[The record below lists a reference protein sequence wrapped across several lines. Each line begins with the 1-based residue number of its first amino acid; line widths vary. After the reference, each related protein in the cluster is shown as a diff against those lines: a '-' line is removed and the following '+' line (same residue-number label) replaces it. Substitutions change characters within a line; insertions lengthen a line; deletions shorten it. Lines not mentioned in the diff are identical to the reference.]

1 VALRAGDG
9 MSAQVTALVAG
20 DLYLD
25 LILTGFPFWPAPGE
39 ESFARAMHRDIG
51 GGAAI
56 TACGLAKLEVPTGI
70 VGTVGA
76 SDCEWV
82 VERMEGYGV
91 NTSALR
97 QDAGDYTA
105 VTVAVSDA
113 KDRAFFTYAGP
124 NERTREI
131 LEKEPLP
138 TARHIHL
145 ACIPTLDAMR
155 RLRADGYTISVDIGW
170 HPDWL
175 ADARNAEILHLADI
189 FFPNQREAAAIRPW
203 IGELEGIMLV
213 TKHGARGAE
222 AQRAG
227 ERVEHPGFRVETRET
242 TGAGDCFD
250 AGFLAAWLEGKALAE
265 CLRIGNACG
274 ALSTREVGGIAGMP
288 TKIQLEEF
296 LCAT

>member
-1 VALRAGDG
+1 
-9 MSAQVTALVAG
+9 MSAQVTVLVAG

-82 VERMEGYGV
+82 VERLEGYGV

-124 NERTREI
+124 NERTRQI
-131 LEKEPLP
+131 LEGEPLP
-138 TARHIHL
+138 RARHVHL
-145 ACIPTLDAMR
+145 ACIPTLDVMR
-155 RLRADGYTISVDIGW
+155 RLRADGYSISVDIGW

-175 ADARNAEILHLADI
+175 GDARNAEILCLADI
-189 FFPNQREAAAIRPW
+189 FFPNQREAGAMRHW
-203 IGELEGIMLV
+203 MGELSGTMLV
-213 TKHGARGAE
+213 TKQGAHGSE
-222 AQRAG
+222 VQWQG
-227 ERVEHPGFRVETRET
+227 ERVSHPGFRVEARET

-250 AGFLAAWLEGKALAE
+250 AGFLSAWLEGRPLTE
-265 CLRIGNACG
+265 CLRVGDACG
-274 ALSTREVGGIAGMP
+274 ALSTREMGGIEGMP
-288 TKIQLEEF
+288 TKQQLEEF
-296 LCAT
+296 LCAK